1 MSNFTDVSLLNTVFG
16 NLKGDLDSPDWQ
28 KAAKQL
34 HLIQEE
40 MAELVEGIE
49 TKNVAEVRDA
59 IADVLVTTYGMAHI
73 LGIDADADM
82 SAVQASNMSK
92 LCKTEAE
99 IETTLA
105 FYRDEK
111 GLDVYAGG
119 DLPEAW
125 VKSSKD
131 QTGSDGKFY
140 PANKFLKNTN
150 WFEPKLG

>member
-1 MSNFTDVSLLNTVFG
+1 MSNFTDVALLNTVFG
-16 NLKGDLDSPDWQ
+16 NLKGDLSSPEWQ

-34 HLIQEE
+34 QLIQEE

-49 TKNVAEVRDA
+49 TKNTAEVRDA

-82 SAVQASNMSK
+82 AAVQASNMSK

-99 IETTLA
+99 VEATLA
-105 FYRDEK
+105 FYHDEK

-119 DLPEAW
+119 ELPQGW

-131 QTGSDGKFY
+131 QTGSDNKFY

-150 WFEPKLG
+150 WFEPELS

>member
-1 MSNFTDVSLLNTVFG
+1 MSNFTDVALLNTVFG
-16 NLKGDLDSPDWQ
+16 NLKGDLSSPEWQ

-34 HLIQEE
+34 QLIQEE

-49 TKNVAEVRDA
+49 TKNTAEVRDA

-82 SAVQASNMSK
+82 AAVQASNMSK
-92 LCKTEAE
+92 LCKTETE
-99 IETTLA
+99 IEATLA

-119 DLPEAW
+119 ELPQGW

-131 QTGSDGKFY
+131 QTGSDNKFY

-150 WFEPKLG
+150 WFEPELS

>member
-16 NLKGDLDSPDWQ
+16 NLKGDLNSPDWQ

-34 HLIQEE
+34 QLIQEE

-92 LCKTEAE
+92 LCKTEQE

-119 DLPEAW
+119 DLPQAW
-125 VKSSKD
+125 VKSRKD
-131 QTGSDGKFY
+131 QTGTDGKFY

-150 WFEPKLG
+150 WFEPELG